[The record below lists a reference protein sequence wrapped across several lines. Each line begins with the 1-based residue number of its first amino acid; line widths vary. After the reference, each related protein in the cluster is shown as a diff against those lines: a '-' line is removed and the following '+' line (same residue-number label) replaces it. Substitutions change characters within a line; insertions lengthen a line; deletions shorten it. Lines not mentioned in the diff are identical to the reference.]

1 MQLGDASKNLNTLRD
16 PTMRFSCIILIEDYL
31 ELFFGH
37 PPSKPSLTEAHV
49 QPLWGELTFPQ
60 DTIPTNYGS
69 NGVSRDVQLACDR
82 GVRSEAKFLFRVHET
97 NHAILAPTHLRGT
110 PPNRIKFLFYC
121 ANNVP

>member
-1 MQLGDASKNLNTLRD
+1 
-16 PTMRFSCIILIEDYL
+16 MRFSCIILIEDYL

-49 QPLWGELTFPQ
+49 QPLWGKFTFPQ

-82 GVRSEAKFLFRVHET
+82 GVRSEAKFLFLVHET
-97 NHAILAPTHLRGT
+97 HHAIPG
-110 PPNRIKFLFYC
+110 RIKFLFYC
-121 ANNVP
+121 ANNIR

>member
-1 MQLGDASKNLNTLRD
+1 
-16 PTMRFSCIILIEDYL
+16 MRFSCIILIEDYL

-49 QPLWGELTFPQ
+49 QPLWGKFTFPQ

-82 GVRSEAKFLFRVHET
+82 GVRSEAKFLFFVHET
-97 NHAILAPTHLRGT
+97 HHAIPDG
-110 PPNRIKFLFYC
+110 IKFLFYC
-121 ANNVP
+121 ANNIPLSLDPLTITNRGTYYNV